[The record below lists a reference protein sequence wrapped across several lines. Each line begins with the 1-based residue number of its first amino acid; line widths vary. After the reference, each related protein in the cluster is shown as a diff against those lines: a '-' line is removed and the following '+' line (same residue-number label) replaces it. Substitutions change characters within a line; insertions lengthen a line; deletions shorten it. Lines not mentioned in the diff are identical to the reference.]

1 MEIWQDQGIV
11 LLARPH
17 GENGA
22 VVSILTAHN
31 GRRSGYVRG
40 IHSQKMRGTLEQ
52 GSLVDAR
59 WQARTADSLGTF
71 SLELSRGAAAHLLG
85 EPLKLAA
92 LQSACAL
99 SDAAIPEREG
109 GEGVFQGLKTLLEI
123 LDSDIWG
130 EAYVMWEIALL
141 RELGFPLTLDRCAG
155 GGERAD
161 LAYVSPKT
169 GRAVSRAAGEPYKE
183 RLLPLPGFL
192 RPDARGEGEKEEVLQ
207 GLQLTGCFLERWV
220 FAHHTRGVPEFRR
233 VFQQKIEKSL
243 GFSDA
248 LALNNAHG

>member
-1 MEIWQDQGIV
+1 MELWQDQGIV
-11 LLARPH
+11 LSARPH

-22 VVSILTAHN
+22 VISVLTVHN
-31 GRRSGYVRG
+31 GRRLGYVRG
-40 IHSQKMRGTLEQ
+40 IHTQKIRGTLEP

-71 SLELSRGAAAHLLG
+71 SLELSRGAAAPLLG

-109 GEGVFQGLKTLLEI
+109 GEGVFQGLKALLEM

-141 RELGFPLTLDRCAG
+141 REMGFPLALDRCAG
-155 GGERAD
+155 GGESTD

-169 GRAVSRAAGEPYKE
+169 GRAVSKAAGEPYKE

-192 RPDARGEGEKEEVLQ
+192 RPGSVGEDGKEGVLE
-207 GLQLTGCFLERWV
+207 GLKLTACFLEHWV

-248 LALNNAHG
+248 LTLNNAHG